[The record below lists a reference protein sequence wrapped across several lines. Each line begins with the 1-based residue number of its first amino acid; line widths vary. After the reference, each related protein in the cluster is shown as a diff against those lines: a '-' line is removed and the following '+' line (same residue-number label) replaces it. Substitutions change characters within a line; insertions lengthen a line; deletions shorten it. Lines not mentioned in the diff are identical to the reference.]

1 MNLADAVIAEM
12 ARVRDQIM
20 PNYYEIGDAGR
31 PALVMMRVTLDAA
44 ARALAEQDAIKLLVI
59 HQDLKG
65 FTG

>member
-20 PNYYEIGDAGR
+20 PSYYEIGDAGR

-44 ARALAEQDAIKLLVI
+44 ARALAEQDMTKLLVI